1 MHFKRELAAVP
12 GSSDL
17 TWSWKLYIN
26 QSVLPGATGVHV
38 GHSQSLEV

>member
-1 MHFKRELAAVP
+1 MMGERELAAVP

-17 TWSWKLYIN
+17 TWSWKLYF